1 MQLGS
6 CVCLTKWQLVLVSIK
21 RTPKKIVAAPA
32 PKKRVTWTIQPTAD
46 VLKLV
51 ERVLGKN
58 PERGALT
65 KLINTAVRA
74 KNQAAYLAV
83 LDEQI
88 SKLEAQ
94 RKALSNK
101 AGRNAR

>member
-6 CVCLTKWQLVLVSIK
+6 CVCLTKWHLVLVSIK

>member
-1 MQLGS
+1 M
-6 CVCLTKWQLVLVSIK
+6 
-21 RTPKKIVAAPA
+21 
-32 PKKRVTWTIQPTAD
+32 TWTIQPTAD